1 MKIRSTSEFVKELQI
16 QNELL
21 IIEEEVD
28 PILELAEI
36 QRRVVAKR
44 GPAILFK
51 NVKVLVLV

>member
-51 NVKVLVLV
+51 T